1 MDKTNQTSKSEKDIS
16 NKAEQAELKTFI
28 SRRHPEYDSLLGH
41 WEFMKACYDGGR
53 EWFKTNIFH
62 YLKEGQKEYADRV
75 YRAYRFNHT
84 REVVDL
90 VNKYLFKMEI
100 ARNVDDASP
109 AIKNFWASASRN
121 HLSIDDFMR
130 QISVLSS
137 IYGRIWIVV
146 DNNKTAETTT
156 KQQEKEQNIRTYAYA
171 VTPQNALD
179 MSYDEEG
186 ELNWILIHEQ
196 GRDDDDPI
204 TSTGEFVDRFRL
216 WDKSSWTLYTLK
228 RNGKKSDKLASAS
241 QLVKSL
247 VNASPDDDLSGTTK
261 ESNAP
266 TRNLSEAEIKNL
278 DGFDI
283 EIDGPHTHGLGSVPV
298 FNADNVISHEL
309 YASTAMI
316 DDVAYLDRAV
326 ANYLSNL
333 DAIIQDQTFSQ
344 LVMPAQGLVPGADGY
359 DKILEMGTSRIFTYD
374 AEHGGK
380 PEFISP
386 DPKQADL
393 LLKVINKIVN
403 EIYHTVGLAGER
415 TKEDNALGIDN
426 SSGVAKAYDFERVNS
441 LLAAKAD
448 SLELI
453 EHKLVNCVKRWNGEA
468 EEDEFARL
476 VEYPDNFDVRGLY
489 DEFEIAVNLTKVSA
503 PNTVRR
509 KQMESLIDKLFPK
522 LGKDLKKVMLDELK
536 EWPQN
541 LIPQELTTADVP
553 ASEPAESIAV
563 KSEDDINA
571 VEQNSAQ

>member
-1 MDKTNQTSKSEKDIS
+1 MTYSFAMDKIQSANQIS
-16 NKAEQAELKTFI
+16 QDEQTKLKKFI
-28 SRRHPEYDSLLGH
+28 TRRHPEYDGLISH
-41 WEFMKACYDGGR
+41 WEFLRACYDGGR

-62 YLKEGQKEYADRV
+62 YLKEGQKEYADRI

-100 ARNVDDASP
+100 ARNTDDASD
-109 AIKNFWASASRN
+109 AVKNFWKSASRN
-121 HLSIDDFMR
+121 DLSINDFMK
-130 QISVLSS
+130 QVSVLTS

-146 DNNKTAETTT
+146 DNNKSEDAKTVA
-156 KQQEKEQNIRTYAYA
+156 QEKEQNVKTYAYA

-179 MSYDEEG
+179 MSFDEEG

-196 GRDDDDPI
+196 GRDDEDPLN
-204 TSTGEFVDRFRL
+204 STGEFIDRFRL
-216 WDKSSWTLYTLK
+216 WERNTWTLFTLK
-228 RNGKKSDKLASAS
+228 RNGKSSATMKTAAQVVR
-241 QLVKSL
+241 QLVS
-247 VNASPDDDLSGTTK
+247 ASPDDELNGVTT
-261 ESNAP
+261 EVSAATMPDYGINNSQDMDGYDIIVEGP
-266 TRNLSEAEIKNL
+266 NFHNLGE
-278 DGFDI
+278 
-283 EIDGPHTHGLGSVPV
+283 VPV
-298 FNADNVISHEL
+298 FNADNVITHEL

-344 LVMPAQGLVPGADGY
+344 LVMPAQGILPGQEGY
-359 DKILEMGTSRIFTYD
+359 NKILEMGTSRIFTYD
-374 AEHGGK
+374 AENGGK
-380 PEFISP
+380 PAFISP
-386 DPKQADL
+386 DPKQADI
-393 LLKVINKIVN
+393 LLKVINKIIN

-453 EHKLVNCVKRWNGEA
+453 EHNLVELVQLWNGEV
-468 EEDEFARL
+468 EDETADRL
-476 VEYPDNFDVRGLY
+476 IEYPNNFDVRGLY
-489 DEFEIAVNLTKVSA
+489 DEFEIAINLTKVFA
-503 PNTVRR
+503 PDSVRR

-522 LGKDLKKVMLDELK
+522 LGKVAKEAMLTDLKKWPTISAEQMVMGAPD
-536 EWPQN
+536 
-541 LIPQELTTADVP
+541 TG
-553 ASEPAESIAV
+553 V
-563 KSEDDINA
+563 KAQDNINA